1 MGSAGAVVRRRAAFC
16 GKAYKDVWRSFTKRS
31 DADVEVQ
38 AIVGRRIDQG
48 NMNLARALRDA
59 DLPAIS
65 RLEPAQA
72 CEQAGSTANGL
83 TRLEAEAR
91 LENFGPNVVS
101 RERKATV
108 LQELWGRLRNPL
120 NGLLLTLAVVSWF
133 LGDVR
138 AAVVIVA
145 MVVLAVAPPSSRSI
159 ARTKR
164 QPASAPWSTPGP
176 AFGARQARPTIR
188 LRRSR
193 SNASCPATWSNSR
206 RRHDP
211 GRRPAD
217 HLQGPVRHPG
227 QPDRRGVPGRE
238 VRHAAASP
246 ADRPW
251 N

>member
-1 MGSAGAVVRRRAAFC
+1 
-16 GKAYKDVWRSFTKRS
+16 
-31 DADVEVQ
+31 
-38 AIVGRRIDQG
+38 
-48 NMNLARALRDA
+48 MNLARALRDA

-91 LENFGPNVVS
+91 LETFGPNVVS

-145 MVVLAVAPPSSRSI
+145 MVVLAVATAFVQEHRSNEAAARLRAMVHTRASVRRTPGAPDDPFEEVALECLVPGDVVRLSASRTTTVPHRPS
-159 ARTKR
+159 
-164 QPASAPWSTPGP
+164 ASAGRGRIASGGPGC
-176 AFGARQARPTIR
+176 R
-188 LRRSR
+188 L
-193 SNASCPATWSNSR
+193 
-206 RRHDP
+206 
-211 GRRPAD
+211 
-217 HLQGPVRHPG
+217 
-227 QPDRRGVPGRE
+227 
-238 VRHAAASP
+238 
-246 ADRPW
+246 
-251 N
+251 